1 MTFKIMATVG
11 AVIMA
16 AAANCGCSA
25 IPPNA
30 YGAASPVTAGRVSHA
45 ATSPIVGI
53 PGDGV
58 VGADPDVN
66 VRFELNRNAGFHL
79 HPGGSN

>member
-16 AAANCGCSA
+16 AAANCACSSV
-25 IPPNA
+25 PPNA
-30 YGAASPVTAGRVSHA
+30 YGASAHATTGRTSYT
-45 ATSPIVGI
+45 ATSPTVAV
-53 PGDGV
+53 PGDGI
-58 VGADPDVN
+58 VGADPDLN
-66 VRFELNRNAGFHL
+66 VRYELNRNAGFHL